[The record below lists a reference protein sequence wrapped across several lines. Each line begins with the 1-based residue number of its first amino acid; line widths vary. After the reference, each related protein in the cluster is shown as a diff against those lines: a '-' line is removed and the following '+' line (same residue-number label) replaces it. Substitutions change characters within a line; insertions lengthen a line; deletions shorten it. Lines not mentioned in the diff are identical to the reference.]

1 MPTPPKRR
9 LAVITCMDARIDP
22 ARILGFGEGD
32 AHVIRN
38 GGGDA
43 REALRSLLLSQ
54 HLLETRQVALIRH
67 TDCGLSGS
75 SNEEIRRKVAEGSG
89 GDASDIDFLPF
100 ADLEEAVREDMR
112 FLESSPLIAPG
123 STIRGFVYE
132 VETDRLREVA
142 P

>member
-54 HLLETRQVALIRH
+54 HLLETREVALIRH
-67 TDCGLSGS
+67 TDCGLSGG
-75 SNEEIRRKVAEGSG
+75 SNDAIRQKVTEASG
-89 GDASDIDFLPF
+89 GDASEIDFLPF
-100 ADLEEAVREDMR
+100 ADLEEAVRDDIR
-112 FLESSPLIAPG
+112 FLESSPLLAPG
-123 STIRGFVYE
+123 STVRGYVYD
-132 VETDRLREVA
+132 VETRSLQEVA